1 MVETTDPAPSRSI
14 PQPASMPS
22 PEATVYL
29 MFERLAERGRR
40 IRQERAALGR
50 VPDLG
55 EAKPKSEASEGR
67 NE

>member
-1 MVETTDPAPSRSI
+1 MSNPNPTDSQPTPR
-14 PQPASMPS
+14 PASLPS
-22 PEATVYL
+22 PETTVYL

-55 EAKPKSEASEGR
+55 EAKPKSEPSEGR